1 MFLTVPLGITGW
13 ETIPFDFCFRCVSS
27 EAKIQKKSCEMTVV
41 RLQYSFL
48 VGEKLRLIFN
58 HANFEAS
65 ISLRSSQFHLISQDW
80 KVSHSRPVPF
90 GLILDGQSSEV
101 HFLPLIRPKKRHQ
114 LYHGPKSYGFRQ
126 TLPSFFSRFVSPW
139 LETI

>member
-1 MFLTVPLGITGW
+1 MFLTVPLGITGSK
-13 ETIPFDFCFRCVSS
+13 TIPFDFCFLCVSFRFG
-27 EAKIQKKSCEMTVV
+27 KTCEMTLQFRDHSNRS
-41 RLQYSFL
+41 RLAKTSFD
-48 VGEKLRLIFN
+48 FN

-114 LYHGPKSYGFRQ
+114 LYHGPKSYGFR
-126 TLPSFFSRFVSPW
+126 
-139 LETI
+139 